1 MSRTLD
7 ASTVRARSGSSLLGT
22 PRWVAWLSATA
33 VLVLVLPLVAL
44 LLRTPWT
51 RLPAILLSAPVRQA
65 LWLSLTTATAATVLG
80 LLLGVPLAW
89 SLAHASGRTADL
101 LRVLVTLPVVFPP
114 VVGGVALLMAF
125 GRRGVIGRWLDEWF
139 GIGIPFTSASV
150 VLSQV
155 FVAMPFLVL
164 SVEGALRQLD
174 PRLDEAAAT
183 LGASPT
189 RRLLTVALPQVAP
202 ALAAGAALCWA
213 RALGEF
219 GATVTFAGN
228 FPGRT
233 QTLPL
238 AIYQALE
245 SDPGTAVAMAVL
257 MIAVCLVVLL
267 SLRRTWWPVGG
278 AR

>member
-1 MSRTLD
+1 M
-7 ASTVRARSGSSLLGT
+7 G
-22 PRWVAWLSATA
+22 PLSVVA
-33 VLVLVLPLVAL
+33 VLVLVLPLLAL
-44 LLRTPWT
+44 LVRTPWAS
-51 RLPAILLSAPVRQA
+51 LPSILLSPPVRQA
-65 LWLSLTTATAATVLG
+65 LWLSLITASVATVAG
-80 LLLGVPLAW
+80 VVLGVPLAW
-89 SLAHASGRTADL
+89 SLAHATGRTADL

-125 GRRGVIGRWLDEWF
+125 GRRGVIGRWLDVWF
-139 GIGIPFTSASV
+139 GIGIPFTSAAV

-174 PRLDEAAAT
+174 RRLDEAAAT

-189 RRLLTVALPQVAP
+189 RRLLSVTLPQVAP

-219 GATVTFAGN
+219 GATITFAGN

-257 MIAVCLVVLL
+257 MIGVCLVVLL
-267 SLRRTWWPVGG
+267 SLRRTWWQVGG